1 MLAVLLLADPCV
13 PSLCIDNDDSIAY
26 SGKRAVSL
34 PSQNVLNYMNAIV
47 YSAEIAPPH
56 LRSSMSQLFQTFTGF
71 GVLVGAFVSNAYASS
86 TSKQD
91 YQVQLSVCFIIP
103 AGLFLVT
110 WFIPESPRWLTVAGK
125 HDKARNA
132 LIRLRGTGPQAQ
144 YVEEELEAMVTGVE
158 HERQLAAGASY
169 VDLFRGTNLRR
180 TLLAIGC
187 IMLPGATGNAFLSG
201 YSTYFF
207 QVTGLKNP
215 TPFIATLVSKGVCGS
230 IGGILGLILTR
241 YIGRRPLLLSSFSAA
256 SVCMFTLAAVYTAD
270 ATSLSTGKVLVAM
283 ISLYTVAYY
292 GFMAPVSWTVGA
304 EMSSNRLRSKTF
316 ALAFIFGD
324 LSQWLISFTAPYF
337 INGNAGNLNWGAK
350 YGFIWGGSLLIAAT
364 WIYFCLP
371 ETRNRSFEDLDEM
384 FEQKLAARDFA
395 SEHHAK
401 HYLQSGSVMLNLISQ
416 TIKHRV

>member
-1 MLAVLLLADPCV
+1 M
-13 PSLCIDNDDSIAY
+13 
-26 SGKRAVSL
+26 
-34 PSQNVLNYMNAIV
+34 
-47 YSAEIAPPH
+47 
-56 LRSSMSQLFQTFTGF
+56 
-71 GVLVGAFVSNAYASS
+71 
-86 TSKQD
+86 
-91 YQVQLSVCFIIP
+91 
-103 AGLFLVT
+103 
-110 WFIPESPRWLTVAGK
+110 AGK

-187 IMLPGATGNAFLSG
+187 IMLPGATGVGLFSSNPVSCAMLTSTFQNAFLSG
-201 YSTYFF
+201 YSTCESGFRLRLHSDKLTLTQPIDFF

-292 GFMAPVSWTVGA
+292 GLYVCFNILSLVLCNTNANFTYSMAPVSWTVGA

-324 LSQWLISFTAPYF
+324 LSQWLIVCDSVSLPV
-337 INGNAGNLNWGAK
+337 
-350 YGFIWGGSLLIAAT
+350 GFG
-364 WIYFCLP
+364 C
-371 ETRNRSFEDLDEM
+371 N
-384 FEQKLAARDFA
+384 
-395 SEHHAK
+395 
-401 HYLQSGSVMLNLISQ
+401 
-416 TIKHRV
+416 